1 MNIRETD
8 ALIAFLRYK
17 RALKKRLALMSEA
30 QYVENPI
37 GFEVYGY
44 IDSLLDHYDDREMKY
59 ILKNQDALMRA
70 FCV

>member
-1 MNIRETD
+1 MTIKETA
-8 ALIAFLRYK
+8 ALTDFLRYK
-17 RALKKRLALMSEA
+17 RKLKKQLALMSEA
-30 QYVENPI
+30 EYAAEPI

-44 IDSLLDHYDDREMKY
+44 IDRLLNHYGDKEMKY